1 MKYKKKVNGY
11 QNYLLYKKT
20 LERLDQG
27 DCGRREIAEYVGIHI
42 NSTMYMIRTLQKE
55 NIIKLK
61 SFVIDSDGA
70 KRMIYTLVRNVK

>member
-20 LERLDQG
+20 LERLSQS
-27 DCGRREIAEYVGIHI
+27 DCGRREISEYVGIHI
-42 NSTMYMIRTLQKE
+42 NSTTYMIRTLQKE
-55 NIIKLK
+55 NVIKMK
-61 SFVIDSDGA
+61 SFVVEPDGA